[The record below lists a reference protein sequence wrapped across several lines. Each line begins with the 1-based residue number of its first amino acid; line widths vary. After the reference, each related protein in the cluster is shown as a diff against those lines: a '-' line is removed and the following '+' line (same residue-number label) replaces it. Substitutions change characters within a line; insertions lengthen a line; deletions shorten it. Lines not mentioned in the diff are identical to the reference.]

1 MRAIQQVEFGG
12 PEVLELVE
20 LPVPEPTEGQ
30 VLIRVSRAGLNFA
43 DTHQREDEY
52 VQKQALPLIP
62 GSEVAGVRTDTGERV
77 VALVGHGGYAE
88 YALAP
93 ADRVF
98 PIPDRLDDGTA
109 LALLLQGLTAW
120 HLYRTCARLSG
131 EGSESVLVVSGAGGV
146 GSLAVQLAK
155 PLGAGRVIATASS
168 PEKRDLCLEL
178 GADAAIDGDASDPE
192 LLRNRIIG
200 ANDGREVD
208 VVLEMAG
215 GPLFDVA
222 LRAMADMGRLVVYG
236 ISSREQNEVRTG
248 RLLKRSQAIVGFWL
262 FHYLERPEHLRAPLA
277 ELFALAAAG
286 DVRAVVG
293 ETYPLSD
300 ARRAQEDLSARR
312 TRGKLLLDPSG

>member
-20 LPVPEPTEGQ
+20 VPAPEAGDGQ
-30 VLIRVSRAGLNFA
+30 VLVRVSRAGMNFA
-43 DTHQREDEY
+43 DTHQREDQY
-52 VQKQALPLIP
+52 VQRQSLPLIP
-62 GSEVAGVRTDTGERV
+62 GSEVAGVRVDTGERV

-98 PIPDRLDDGTA
+98 PIPDGLDDGTA

-120 HLYRTCARLSG
+120 HLFRTCARVVPG
-131 EGSESVLVVSGAGGV
+131 DSVLVVSGAGGV

-155 PLGAGRVIATASS
+155 PMGAGRVIATASS
-168 PEKRDLCLEL
+168 AEKRDLCLEL
-178 GADAAIDGDASDPE
+178 GADAAIDGDPSDPDALRE
-192 LLRNRIIG
+192 RLLE
-200 ANDGREVD
+200 ANGGREVD

-248 RLLKRSQAIVGFWL
+248 RLLKRSQSVIGFWL
-262 FHYLERPEHLRAPLA
+262 FHYLERREHLEEPLA
-277 ELFALAAAG
+277 ELFALAARGA
-286 DVRAVVG
+286 VRAVVG
-293 ETYPLSD
+293 ETYGLSE
-300 ARRAQEDLSARR
+300 ARRAQEDLVGRR
-312 TRGKLLLDPSG
+312 TRGKLLLDPSR